1 MAAGSVTCP
10 RCGAA
15 NVAGTMFCVNCG
27 SSLSAGAG
35 PGAPPVAAAPMY
47 PGAMPGLPS
56 AWDAERRKQIGRTK
70 TGILLLLVGAL
81 IGWLPFIG
89 ALGGLLGLIGAIL
102 VILGRKAFG
111 AAHSRNVIVSI
122 LLVILG
128 IIIVA
133 AATVVLV
140 LGTAASFIPGNTPSQ
155 AAITSTFNNFLIILV
170 VGVIVTGLA
179 TVFFT
184 YAIQD
189 QMGRMLLL
197 GGYAV
202 NIVIQI
208 ATFVLVS
215 QAIGTIVAAMFPNGT
230 YNPTQA
236 AVALADFSSRVQT
249 LGYLG
254 AIPALIYAAAYYL
267 VWNRINK
274 GEIPASTTPPP
285 MAAPPMPPR

>member
-1 MAAGSVTCP
+1 
-10 RCGAA
+10 
-15 NVAGTMFCVNCG
+15 MFCVNCG
-27 SSLSAGAG
+27 SALSAGTGAG
-35 PGAPPVAAAPMY
+35 GPPAAPMY

-56 AWDAERRKQIGRTK
+56 PWDAERRKQIGRTK
-70 TGILLLLVGAL
+70 TGVLLLLVGTL
-81 IGWLPFIG
+81 IGWLPYIG
-89 ALGGLLGLIGAIL
+89 ALGSLLILIGAIL

-111 AAHSRNVIVSI
+111 PAHSRNVIVSI

-128 IIIVA
+128 IIIIGVA
-133 AATVVLV
+133 AVILV
-140 LGTAASFIPGNTPSQ
+140 IGTAASFIPGNTPSQ
-155 AAITSTFNNFLIILV
+155 AAITSTFNNFLIILI
-170 VGVIVTGLA
+170 VGAIVTGLA

-189 QMGRMLLL
+189 KRGRMLLL

-202 NIVIQI
+202 NIVIQV
-208 ATFVLVS
+208 ATLILVS
-215 QAIGTIVAAMFPNGT
+215 QAIGTIVAAMFPGGT

-236 AVALADFSSRVQT
+236 ALSVADFSARVQT
-249 LGYLG
+249 LGYLA

-285 MAAPPMPPR
+285 MAAAPLPPR

>member
-1 MAAGSVTCP
+1 
-10 RCGAA
+10 
-15 NVAGTMFCVNCG
+15 
-27 SSLSAGAG
+27 
-35 PGAPPVAAAPMY
+35 
-47 PGAMPGLPS
+47 
-56 AWDAERRKQIGRTK
+56 
-70 TGILLLLVGAL
+70 
-81 IGWLPFIG
+81 
-89 ALGGLLGLIGAIL
+89 LGLIGAIL

-128 IIIVA
+128 LIIVA

-285 MAAPPMPPR
+285 MAAPPLPPR